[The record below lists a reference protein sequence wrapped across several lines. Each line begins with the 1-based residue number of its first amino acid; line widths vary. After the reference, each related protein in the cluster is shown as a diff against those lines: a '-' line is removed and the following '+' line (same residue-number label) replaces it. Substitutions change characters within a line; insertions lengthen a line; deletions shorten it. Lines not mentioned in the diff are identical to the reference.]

1 MDEGGCGG
9 RARGSAMRVTAWQSA
24 HRMDP
29 APGGT
34 CRGVRQLEQFT
45 SRLLYMA
52 AVGNLGKMVGAELG
66 FREAL
71 FFFFLSSS
79 SGWRRR
85 RKRVGGARRSDQAS
99 EFGEVKLL
107 RKETEK
113 IA

>member
-71 FFFFLSSS
+71 FFFFSFFFFRVEEEKEESGGCEKKRSSE
-79 SGWRRR
+79 
-85 RKRVGGARRSDQAS
+85 RVW
-99 EFGEVKLL
+99 
-107 RKETEK
+107 
-113 IA
+113 

>member
-9 RARGSAMRVTAWQSA
+9 RARGSAMRVTAWQRA
-24 HRMDP
+24 QRMDP

-71 FFFFLSSS
+71 SFFSFFFFRVEEEKEESGGCEKKRSSE
-79 SGWRRR
+79 
-85 RKRVGGARRSDQAS
+85 RVW
-99 EFGEVKLL
+99 
-107 RKETEK
+107 
-113 IA
+113 